1 MTLSGGEVSD
11 YTGYEPA
18 MEEPGPGPKILIADK
33 GYDSDAIREDLVK
46 RGAEPIICPLNL
58 LDLQTG

>member
-46 RGAEPIICPLNL
+46 LSLIHI
-58 LDLQTG
+58 